1 MSKFTVT
8 ITTDNAA
15 FADDDLGPELAR
27 ILRRLA
33 DTLASCSRAD
43 IDAYNLRDI
52 NGNRVG
58 AADFYDDDGDL
69 P

>member
-1 MSKFTVT
+1 MTKFTVT

-33 DTLASCSRAD
+33 DTVAGCSRDD
-43 IDAYNLRDI
+43 IDGYTLRDI

-58 AADFYDDDGDL
+58 EADFYDDSEA
-69 P
+69 